1 MLPKIC
7 EILFKIPQKVL
18 IDTDNLN
25 LKLLWKCKRPRI
37 ANTTMKKN
45 KAEGLTFQDAFY
57 TSRNQDSLIGKR
69 AI

>member
-1 MLPKIC
+1 MIPKIC

-25 LKLLWKCKRPRI
+25 LKLLWKRKRPRI
-37 ANTTMKKN
+37 ANTTVKKN
-45 KAEGLTFQDAFY
+45 KVEGLTFQDVFY
-57 TSRNQDSLIGKR
+57 TYRNQDSLIGKR